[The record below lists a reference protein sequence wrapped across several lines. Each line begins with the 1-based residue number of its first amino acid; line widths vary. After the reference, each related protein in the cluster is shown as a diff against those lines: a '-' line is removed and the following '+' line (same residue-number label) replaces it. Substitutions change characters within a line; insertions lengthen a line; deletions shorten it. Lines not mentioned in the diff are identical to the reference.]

1 MQRLLT
7 LLFTILYICPL
18 ALAQEKGR
26 QQVSILTCSPGEQVY
41 ELFGHTALRVVD
53 EQRGVDAV
61 FNYGLFSF
69 DEPNFIWRF
78 VLGETDYLLGATD
91 YCYFIAE
98 YAERGSGV
106 TEQVLNLD
114 SLQTAALIRSL
125 TLNAMPQHRKYRYN
139 FLFNN
144 CTTKARDKI
153 VEALGGDAGIEYAT
167 ASMGDSL
174 TFRDII
180 HIYTAGCPWY
190 QLGMDMLLGAPADE
204 IAARSGAQF
213 APFVLMDELSDATI
227 VGTQAAR
234 PLVAAQHQLLVEQ
247 PRTVTR
253 NNLTPFNVALL
264 LLLFTFVVMLCERRS
279 KRSFLLWDVFLMML
293 QGLAG
298 CVLLFMVLFSQHPAV
313 GCNWLLLWL
322 NPVPLI
328 LLPLLLRAVYR
339 DASMNFLWIQVAMP
353 LIFFLNAPF
362 IGQSFPA
369 PLFLCAVVIIIRSLF
384 YIYKKNI
391 CALD

>member
-1 MQRLLT
+1 MQRLFALF
-7 LLFTILYICPL
+7 FTILYLCPL
-18 ALAQEKGR
+18 SAAQENG
-26 QQVSILTCSPGEQVY
+26 QQRVSVLTCSPGEQVY

-53 EQRGVDAV
+53 ERRGVDAV

-78 VLGETDYLLGATD
+78 VLGETDYLLGATE

-98 YAERGSGV
+98 YSERGSGV

-114 SLQTAALIRSL
+114 SAQTSALIRSL
-125 TLNAMPQHRKYRYN
+125 TLNAMPQNRKYRYN

-153 VEALGGDAGIEYAT
+153 LEALGEGARIEYAA
-167 ASMGDSL
+167 ASAGDSL
-174 TFRDII
+174 SFRDIV
-180 HIYTAGCPWY
+180 HIYTVGCPWY
-190 QLGMDMLLGAPADE
+190 QFGMDILLGAPADE
-204 IAARSGAQF
+204 LAARSGAQF
-213 APFVLMDELSDATI
+213 APFVLMRELSDATLI
-227 VGTQAAR
+227 TGAATR
-234 PLVAAQHQLLVEQ
+234 PLVASQRQLIDAQ
-247 PRTVTR
+247 PRTAVR
-253 NNLTPFNVALL
+253 NNFTPFNAALL
-264 LLLFTFVVMLCERRS
+264 LLLFTLVVMLCERRS
-279 KRSFLLWDVFLMML
+279 KRSFLLWDVLLMAL
-293 QGLAG
+293 QGLSG

-322 NPVPLI
+322 NPLPLI
-328 LLPLLLRAVYR
+328 LLPILLWRVR
-339 DASMNFLWIQVAMP
+339 KNFSLNFMWIQAAMP
-353 LIFFLNAPF
+353 ALFIMAAPF

-369 PLFLCAVVIIIRSLF
+369 PLFICAVVIIIRSLF